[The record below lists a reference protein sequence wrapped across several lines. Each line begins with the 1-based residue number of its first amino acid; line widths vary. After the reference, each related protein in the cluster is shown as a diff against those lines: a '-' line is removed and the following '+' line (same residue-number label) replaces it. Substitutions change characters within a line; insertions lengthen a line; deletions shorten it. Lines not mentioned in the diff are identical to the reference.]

1 MVRPLAS
8 EVGTA
13 GLPRG
18 VGTLSLQTN
27 QSTEMETFIYDHV
40 RTPRGKGKPDGSLH
54 EVTPVWLASQPLVAL
69 RERNQFDTAAV
80 DDVVLG
86 CVVPVG
92 EQGGNVGRMA
102 VLQADYAQ
110 SVPGLQINRYCGSGL
125 EAVAFAASKV
135 MGGQADLTIGG
146 GVEMMSRVPMGSD
159 GGAWAQ
165 DPQLAAK
172 TYFVMQG
179 ISADLLASLRGYS
192 RADCDAYSAE
202 SHRRAAQAWGEGR
215 FDRSVM
221 TVKDF
226 LGLPLLSRDETIRP
240 ETTAE
245 SLGALK
251 PAFVEMGQKYGYD
264 SVAMQ
269 RYPQVEKI
277 NHVHHAGNS
286 SGIVDGAAAV
296 LLGNAEAGQRLGLKP
311 RARIRA
317 FAAIGSEPTL
327 MLDGPSYAARK
338 ALARAGMQPSDIDL
352 WELNEAFA
360 SVVLTM
366 MDELNIPHDRMNV
379 NGGAIAMGH
388 PLGATGAMILG
399 TALDELERTG
409 KQTALV
415 SLCVA
420 AGMGSAMIIERV

>member
-1 MVRPLAS
+1 
-8 EVGTA
+8 
-13 GLPRG
+13 
-18 VGTLSLQTN
+18 
-27 QSTEMETFIYDHV
+27 MEALIFDHV
-40 RTPRGKGKPDGSLH
+40 RTPRGKGKPDGALH
-54 EVTPVWLASQPLVAL
+54 EVTPVWLAAQPLAAL
-69 RERNQFDTAAV
+69 RERNQLDTSVV
-80 DDVVLG
+80 DDVVMG

-110 SVPGLQINRYCGSGL
+110 SVAGVQLNRYCGSGL
-125 EAVAFAASKV
+125 EAVSFAAAKV
-135 MGGQADLTIGG
+135 MAGQADMTIGA

-165 DPQLAAK
+165 DPQLANK

-179 ISADLLASLRGYS
+179 ISADLLASLRGHS
-192 RADCDAYSAE
+192 RRDLDAYSAE
-202 SHRRAAQAWGEGR
+202 SHRRAAKAWAEGR
-215 FDRSVM
+215 FDKSVVP
-221 TVKDF
+221 VKDF
-226 LGLPLLSRDETIRP
+226 LGMTLLEKDETIRP
-240 ETTAE
+240 ETTVE

-251 PAFVEMGQKYGYD
+251 SAFTEMGQKYGYD
-264 SVAMQ
+264 SVALQ
-269 RYPQVEKI
+269 RYPQVEQI
-277 NHVHHAGNS
+277 QHHHHAGNS

-296 LLGNAEAGQRLGLKP
+296 LIGTAEAGAKQGMKP
-311 RARIRA
+311 RARIRG
-317 FAAIGSEPTL
+317 FASIGSEPTL

-338 ALARAGMQPSDIDL
+338 ALERARMQPSDIDL

-360 SVVLTM
+360 TVVLTM
-366 MDELNIPHDRMNV
+366 MEELNIPHDRMNV

-399 TALDELERTG
+399 TVLDELERTG
-409 KQTALV
+409 KRTALI

>member
-1 MVRPLAS
+1 
-8 EVGTA
+8 
-13 GLPRG
+13 
-18 VGTLSLQTN
+18 
-27 QSTEMETFIYDHV
+27 METLIYDHV

-54 EVTPVWLASQPLVAL
+54 EVTPVWLASRPLLAL
-69 RERNQFDTAAV
+69 KERNQLDTAAI
-80 DDVVLG
+80 DDVVMG
-86 CVVPVG
+86 CVMPVG
-92 EQGGNVGRMA
+92 EQGGNIARMA
-102 VLQADYAQ
+102 VLQADYDQ
-110 SVPGLQINRYCGSGL
+110 QVPALQINRYCGSGL

-135 MGGQADLTIGG
+135 MAGQADLAIGG
-146 GVEMMSRVPMGSD
+146 GVEMMSRVPMGAD

-165 DPQLAAK
+165 DPQVAAK

-179 ISADLLASLRGYS
+179 ISADLLSSLRGHS
-192 RADCDAYSAE
+192 RNDVDAYSAE
-202 SHRRAAQAWGEGR
+202 SHRRAHRAWTEGR
-215 FDRSVM
+215 FDGAV
-221 TVKDF
+221 VPVQDF
-226 LGLPLLSRDETIRP
+226 LGLTLLSRDETIRS
-240 ETTAE
+240 ETSTE
-245 SLGALK
+245 TLLQLK
-251 PAFVEMGQKYGYD
+251 PAFTDMGEKYGYD

-277 NHVHHAGNS
+277 HHIHHAGNS

-296 LLGNAEAGQRLGLKP
+296 LVGNAQIGSQLGLKP
-311 RARIRA
+311 RARIRS

-327 MLDGPSYAARK
+327 MLDGPSFAARK
-338 ALARAGMQPSDIDL
+338 ALARAGMQASDIDL

-366 MDELNIPHDRMNV
+366 MEELNIPHDRMNV

-399 TALDELERTG
+399 TALDELERSG
-409 KQTALV
+409 RQTALV

>member
-1 MVRPLAS
+1 
-8 EVGTA
+8 
-13 GLPRG
+13 
-18 VGTLSLQTN
+18 
-27 QSTEMETFIYDHV
+27 MEALIFDHV
-40 RTPRGKGKPDGSLH
+40 RTPRGKGKPDGALH
-54 EVTPVWLASQPLVAL
+54 EVTPVWLAAQPLAAL
-69 RERNQFDTAAV
+69 RERNQLDTSVV
-80 DDVVLG
+80 DDVVMG

-110 SVPGLQINRYCGSGL
+110 SVAGVQLNRYCGSGL
-125 EAVAFAASKV
+125 EAVSFAAAKV
-135 MGGQADLTIGG
+135 MAGQADMTIGA

-165 DPQLAAK
+165 DPQLANK

-179 ISADLLASLRGYS
+179 ISADLLASLRGHS
-192 RADCDAYSAE
+192 RRDLDAYSAE
-202 SHRRAAQAWGEGR
+202 SHRRAARAWAEGR
-215 FDRSVM
+215 FDQSVVP
-221 TVKDF
+221 VKDF
-226 LGLPLLSRDETIRP
+226 LGMTLLEKDETIRP
-240 ETTAE
+240 ETTVE

-251 PAFVEMGQKYGYD
+251 PAFTEMGQKYGYD
-264 SVAMQ
+264 SVALQ
-269 RYPQVEKI
+269 RYPQVEQI
-277 NHVHHAGNS
+277 HHHHHAGNS

-296 LLGNAEAGQRLGLKP
+296 LIGTAEAGAKQGMKP
-311 RARIRA
+311 RARIRG
-317 FAAIGSEPTL
+317 FASIGSEPTL

-338 ALARAGMQPSDIDL
+338 ALARARMQPSDIDL

-360 SVVLTM
+360 TVVLTM
-366 MDELNIPHDRMNV
+366 MEELNIPHDRMNV

-399 TALDELERTG
+399 TVLDELERTG
-409 KQTALV
+409 KRTALI

>member
-1 MVRPLAS
+1 
-8 EVGTA
+8 
-13 GLPRG
+13 
-18 VGTLSLQTN
+18 
-27 QSTEMETFIYDHV
+27 MEALIFDHV
-40 RTPRGKGKPDGSLH
+40 RTPRGKGKPDGALH
-54 EVTPVWLASQPLVAL
+54 EVTPVWLAAQPLQAL
-69 RERNQFDTAAV
+69 RERNQLDTSVV
-80 DDVVLG
+80 DDVVMG

-110 SVPGLQINRYCGSGL
+110 SVAGVQLNRYCGSGL
-125 EAVAFAASKV
+125 EAVSFAAAKV
-135 MGGQADLTIGG
+135 MAGQADMTIGA

-165 DPQLAAK
+165 DPQLASK

-179 ISADLLASLRGYS
+179 ISADLLASLRGHS
-192 RADCDAYSAE
+192 RRDLDAYSAE
-202 SHRRAAQAWGEGR
+202 SHRRAARAWAEGR
-215 FDRSVM
+215 FDQSVVP
-221 TVKDF
+221 VKDF
-226 LGLPLLSRDETIRP
+226 LGMTLLEKDETIRP
-240 ETTAE
+240 ETTVD

-251 PAFVEMGQKYGYD
+251 PAFTEMGQKYGYD
-264 SVAMQ
+264 SVALQ
-269 RYPQVEKI
+269 RYPQVEQI
-277 NHVHHAGNS
+277 HHHHHAGNS

-296 LLGNAEAGQRLGLKP
+296 LIGTAEAGAKQGMKP
-311 RARIRA
+311 RARIRG
-317 FAAIGSEPTL
+317 FASIGSEPTL

-338 ALARAGMQPSDIDL
+338 ALARARMQPSDIDL

-360 SVVLTM
+360 TVVLTM
-366 MDELNIPHDRMNV
+366 MEELNIPHDRMNV

-399 TALDELERTG
+399 TVLDELERTG
-409 KQTALV
+409 KRTALI

>member
-1 MVRPLAS
+1 
-8 EVGTA
+8 
-13 GLPRG
+13 
-18 VGTLSLQTN
+18 
-27 QSTEMETFIYDHV
+27 METLIYDHV

-54 EVTPVWLASQPLVAL
+54 EVTPVWLASRPLAAL
-69 RERNQFDTAAV
+69 KARNQFDTAAI
-80 DDVVLG
+80 DDVVMG
-86 CVVPVG
+86 CVMPVG
-92 EQGGNVGRMA
+92 EQGGNIARMA
-102 VLQADYAQ
+102 VLQADYDQ
-110 SVPGLQINRYCGSGL
+110 QVPALQINRYCGSGL

-135 MGGQADLTIGG
+135 MAGQADLAIGG
-146 GVEMMSRVPMGSD
+146 GVEMMSRVPMGAD

-165 DPQLAAK
+165 DPQVSAK

-179 ISADLLASLRGYS
+179 ISADLLSSLRGHS
-192 RADCDAYSAE
+192 RNDVDAYSAE
-202 SHRRAAQAWGEGR
+202 SHRRAHRAWTEGR
-215 FDRSVM
+215 FNGAV
-221 TVKDF
+221 VPVQDF
-226 LGLPLLSRDETIRP
+226 LGLTLLSKDETIRP
-240 ETTAE
+240 ETTTE
-245 SLGALK
+245 TLSNLK
-251 PAFVEMGQKYGYD
+251 PAFTDMGEKYGYD

-277 NHVHHAGNS
+277 HHIHHAGNS

-296 LLGNAEAGQRLGLKP
+296 LVGNAQIGAKLGLKP
-311 RARIRA
+311 RARIRS

-327 MLDGPSYAARK
+327 MLDGPSFAARK
-338 ALARAGMQPSDIDL
+338 ALARAGMQASDIDL

-366 MDELNIPHDRMNV
+366 MEELNIPHDRMNV

-399 TALDELERTG
+399 TALDELERSG
-409 KQTALV
+409 KQTALI

>member
-1 MVRPLAS
+1 
-8 EVGTA
+8 
-13 GLPRG
+13 
-18 VGTLSLQTN
+18 
-27 QSTEMETFIYDHV
+27 METLIYDHV

-54 EVTPVWLASQPLVAL
+54 EVTPVWLASRPLLAL
-69 RERNQFDTAAV
+69 KERNQLDTAAI
-80 DDVVLG
+80 DDVVMG
-86 CVVPVG
+86 CVMPVG
-92 EQGGNVGRMA
+92 EQGGNIARMA
-102 VLQADYAQ
+102 VLQADYDQ
-110 SVPGLQINRYCGSGL
+110 QVPALQINRYCGSGL

-135 MGGQADLTIGG
+135 MAGQADLAIGG
-146 GVEMMSRVPMGSD
+146 GVEMMSRVPMGAD

-165 DPQLAAK
+165 DPQVAAK

-179 ISADLLASLRGYS
+179 ISADLLSSLRGHS
-192 RADCDAYSAE
+192 RNDVDAYSAE
-202 SHRRAAQAWGEGR
+202 SHRRAHRAWTEGR
-215 FDRSVM
+215 FDGAV
-221 TVKDF
+221 VPVQDF
-226 LGLPLLSRDETIRP
+226 LGLTLLSRDETIRP
-240 ETTAE
+240 ETSTE
-245 SLGALK
+245 TLLQLK
-251 PAFVEMGQKYGYD
+251 PAFTDMGEKYGYD

-277 NHVHHAGNS
+277 HHIHHAGNS

-296 LLGNAEAGQRLGLKP
+296 LVGNAQIGSQLGLKP
-311 RARIRA
+311 RARIRS

-327 MLDGPSYAARK
+327 MLDGPSFAARK
-338 ALARAGMQPSDIDL
+338 ALARAGMQASDIDL

-366 MDELNIPHDRMNV
+366 MEELNIPHDRMNV

-399 TALDELERTG
+399 TALDELERSG
-409 KQTALV
+409 RQTALV

>member
-1 MVRPLAS
+1 
-8 EVGTA
+8 
-13 GLPRG
+13 
-18 VGTLSLQTN
+18 
-27 QSTEMETFIYDHV
+27 METLIYDHV

-54 EVTPVWLASQPLVAL
+54 EVTPVWLASRPLVAL
-69 RERNQFDTAAV
+69 KARNQLDTAAV
-80 DDVVLG
+80 DDVIMG
-86 CVVPVG
+86 CVMPVG
-92 EQGGNVGRMA
+92 EQGGNIARMA
-102 VLQADYAQ
+102 VLQADFDQ
-110 SVPGLQINRYCGSGL
+110 QVPAIQINRYCGSGL
-125 EAVAFAASKV
+125 EAVAFAASQV
-135 MGGQADLTIGG
+135 MSGQADLTIGG
-146 GVEMMSRVPMGSD
+146 GVEMMSRVPMGAD

-165 DPQLAAK
+165 DPQVAAK

-179 ISADLLASLRGYS
+179 ISADLLSSLRGHS
-192 RADCDAYSAE
+192 RNDVDAYSAE
-202 SHRRAAQAWGEGR
+202 SHRRAHRAWTEGR
-215 FDRSVM
+215 FDGAV
-221 TVKDF
+221 VPVQDF
-226 LGLPLLSRDETIRP
+226 LGLTLLSRDETIRP
-240 ETTAE
+240 ETSTE
-245 SLGALK
+245 SLSNLK
-251 PAFVEMGQKYGYD
+251 PAFTDMGEKYGYD

-277 NHVHHAGNS
+277 HHIHHAGNS

-296 LLGNAEAGQRLGLKP
+296 LVGNAQIGAKLGLKP
-311 RARIRA
+311 RARIRS

-327 MLDGPSYAARK
+327 MLDGPSFAARK
-338 ALARAGMQPSDIDL
+338 ALTRAGMQASDIDL

-366 MDELNIPHDRMNV
+366 MEELNIPHDRMNV

-399 TALDELERTG
+399 AALDELERSG

>member
-1 MVRPLAS
+1 
-8 EVGTA
+8 
-13 GLPRG
+13 
-18 VGTLSLQTN
+18 
-27 QSTEMETFIYDHV
+27 METLIYDHV

-54 EVTPVWLASQPLVAL
+54 EVTPVWLASRPLVAL
-69 RERNQFDTAAV
+69 KERNQLNTAAI
-80 DDVVLG
+80 DDVVMG
-86 CVVPVG
+86 CVMPVG
-92 EQGGNVGRMA
+92 EQGGNIARMA
-102 VLQADYAQ
+102 VLQADYDQ
-110 SVPGLQINRYCGSGL
+110 QVPALQINRYCGSGL

-135 MGGQADLTIGG
+135 MAGQADLAVGG
-146 GVEMMSRVPMGSD
+146 GVEMMSRVPMGAD

-165 DPQLAAK
+165 DPQVAAK

-179 ISADLLASLRGYS
+179 ISADLLSSLRGHS
-192 RADCDAYSAE
+192 RNDVDAYSAE
-202 SHRRAAQAWGEGR
+202 SHRRAHRAWTEGR
-215 FDRSVM
+215 FDGAV
-221 TVKDF
+221 VPVQDF
-226 LGLPLLSRDETIRP
+226 LGLTLLSRDETIRA
-240 ETTAE
+240 ETSTE
-245 SLGALK
+245 TLLQLK
-251 PAFVEMGQKYGYD
+251 PAFTDMGEKYGYD

-277 NHVHHAGNS
+277 HHIHHAGNS

-296 LLGNAEAGQRLGLKP
+296 LVGNAQIGSQLGLKP
-311 RARIRA
+311 RARIRS

-327 MLDGPSYAARK
+327 MLDGPSFAARK
-338 ALARAGMQPSDIDL
+338 ALARAGMQASDIDL

-366 MDELNIPHDRMNV
+366 MEELNIPHDRMNV

-399 TALDELERTG
+399 TALDELERSG
-409 KQTALV
+409 RQTALV

>member
-1 MVRPLAS
+1 
-8 EVGTA
+8 
-13 GLPRG
+13 
-18 VGTLSLQTN
+18 
-27 QSTEMETFIYDHV
+27 METLIYDHV

-54 EVTPVWLASQPLVAL
+54 EVTPVWLASRPLVAL
-69 RERNQFDTAAV
+69 KERNQLDTTAI
-80 DDVVLG
+80 DDVVMG
-86 CVVPVG
+86 CVMPVG
-92 EQGGNVGRMA
+92 EQGGNIARMA
-102 VLQADYAQ
+102 VLQADYDQ
-110 SVPGLQINRYCGSGL
+110 QVPALQINRYCGSGL

-135 MGGQADLTIGG
+135 MAGQADLAIGG
-146 GVEMMSRVPMGSD
+146 GVEMMSRVPMGAD

-165 DPQLAAK
+165 DPQVAAK

-179 ISADLLASLRGYS
+179 ISADLLSSLRGHS
-192 RADCDAYSAE
+192 RNDVDAYSAE
-202 SHRRAAQAWGEGR
+202 SHRRAHRAWAEGR
-215 FDRSVM
+215 FDGAVVP
-221 TVKDF
+221 VKDF
-226 LGLPLLSRDETIRP
+226 LGLTLLSRDETIRP
-240 ETTAE
+240 DTSTETL
-245 SLGALK
+245 SQLK
-251 PAFVEMGQKYGYD
+251 PAFTDMGEKYGYD

-277 NHVHHAGNS
+277 HHIHHAGNS

-296 LLGNAEAGQRLGLKP
+296 LVGNAQIGKQLGLKA

-327 MLDGPSYAARK
+327 MLDGPSFAARK
-338 ALARAGMQPSDIDL
+338 ALARAGMQASDIDL

-366 MDELNIPHDRMNV
+366 MEELNIPHDRMNV

-399 TALDELERTG
+399 TVLDELERSG
-409 KQTALV
+409 RQTALV

>member
-1 MVRPLAS
+1 
-8 EVGTA
+8 
-13 GLPRG
+13 
-18 VGTLSLQTN
+18 
-27 QSTEMETFIYDHV
+27 MEALIFDHV
-40 RTPRGKGKPDGSLH
+40 RTPRGKGKPDGALH
-54 EVTPVWLASQPLVAL
+54 EVTPVWLAAQPLAAL
-69 RERNQFDTAAV
+69 RERNQLDTSVV
-80 DDVVLG
+80 DDVVMG

-110 SVPGLQINRYCGSGL
+110 SVAGVQLNRYCGSGL
-125 EAVAFAASKV
+125 EAVSFAAAKV
-135 MGGQADLTIGG
+135 MAGQADMTIGA

-165 DPQLAAK
+165 DPQLANK

-179 ISADLLASLRGYS
+179 ISADLLASLRGHS
-192 RADCDAYSAE
+192 RRDLDAYSAE
-202 SHRRAAQAWGEGR
+202 SHRRAARAWAEGR
-215 FDRSVM
+215 FDQSVVP
-221 TVKDF
+221 VKDF
-226 LGLPLLSRDETIRP
+226 LGMTLLEKDETIRP
-240 ETTAE
+240 ETTVD

-251 PAFVEMGQKYGYD
+251 PAFTEMGQKYGYD
-264 SVAMQ
+264 SVALQ
-269 RYPQVEKI
+269 RYPQVEQI
-277 NHVHHAGNS
+277 HHHHHTGNS

-296 LLGNAEAGQRLGLKP
+296 LIGTGEAGAKQGMKP
-311 RARIRA
+311 RARIRG
-317 FAAIGSEPTL
+317 FASIGSEPTL

-338 ALARAGMQPSDIDL
+338 ALARARMQPSDIDL

-360 SVVLTM
+360 TVVLTM
-366 MDELNIPHDRMNV
+366 MEELNIPHDRMNV

-399 TALDELERTG
+399 TVLDELERTG
-409 KQTALV
+409 KRTALI

>member
-1 MVRPLAS
+1 
-8 EVGTA
+8 
-13 GLPRG
+13 
-18 VGTLSLQTN
+18 
-27 QSTEMETFIYDHV
+27 METLIYDHV

-54 EVTPVWLASQPLVAL
+54 EVTPVWLASRPLAAL
-69 RERNQFDTAAV
+69 KARNQLDTVAI
-80 DDVVLG
+80 DDVVMG
-86 CVVPVG
+86 CVMPVG
-92 EQGGNVGRMA
+92 EQGGNIARMA
-102 VLQADYAQ
+102 VLQADFDQ
-110 SVPGLQINRYCGSGL
+110 QVPALQINRYCGSGL

-135 MGGQADLTIGG
+135 MAGQADLAIGA
-146 GVEMMSRVPMGSD
+146 GVEMMSRVPMGAD

-165 DPQLAAK
+165 DPQVSAK

-179 ISADLLASLRGYS
+179 ISADLLSSLRGHS
-192 RADCDAYSAE
+192 RNDLDAYSAE
-202 SHRRAAQAWGEGR
+202 SHRRAHRAWTEGR
-215 FDRSVM
+215 FDGAVIP
-221 TVKDF
+221 VQDF
-226 LGLPLLSRDETIRP
+226 LGLTLLSKDETIRP
-240 ETTAE
+240 DTSTE
-245 SLGALK
+245 SLSNLK
-251 PAFVEMGQKYGYD
+251 PAFTDMGEKYGYD

-277 NHVHHAGNS
+277 HHIHHAGNS

-296 LLGNAEAGQRLGLKP
+296 LVGNAQIGTQLGLKP
-311 RARIRA
+311 RARIRS

-327 MLDGPSYAARK
+327 MLDGPSFAARK
-338 ALARAGMQPSDIDL
+338 ALARAGMQASDIDL

-366 MDELNIPHDRMNV
+366 MEELNSPHDRMNV

-409 KQTALV
+409 KQTALI